1 MSEQTEKEL
10 RLAHEAAMASC
21 PESDKTHERGTVW
34 DHIER
39 RRAGQVASPKA
50 RVTARFD
57 SDVVEQFKEL
67 AKDGSYQALMNHA
80 LRQWLE
86 AQSVTQMV
94 REEIRSELDELKKAL
109 ASGHTKAS

>member
-1 MSEQTEKEL
+1 MSEQTEEEL
-10 RLAHEAAMASC
+10 RLAHEAAMASG
-21 PESDKTHERGTVW
+21 PESDAHERGSVW
-34 DHIER
+34 EHIER
-39 RRAGQVASPKA
+39 RRAHQVAAPKS

-67 AKDGSYQALMNHA
+67 AQDGSYQALMNHA

-86 AQSVTQMV
+86 ARSVSQMV
-94 REEIRSELDELKKAL
+94 RKELRSELDELKKAL